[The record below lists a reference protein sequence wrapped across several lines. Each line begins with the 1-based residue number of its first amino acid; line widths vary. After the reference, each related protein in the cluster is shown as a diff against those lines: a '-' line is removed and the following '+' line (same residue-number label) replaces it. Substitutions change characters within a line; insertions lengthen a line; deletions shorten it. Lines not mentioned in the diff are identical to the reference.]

1 MLSRIAE
8 SHFWIGRYVD
18 RADNTARLL
27 DLHFNVLL
35 EDPWVDEP
43 TANASLLQVMHC
55 EHDPDADVTRNM
67 VLDHLAYDA
76 DRPSS
81 IAGTLTAARENA
93 RRAREV
99 ISTEV
104 WESLNTTRQQLGSRA
119 RTRRPHTYFAWVR
132 ERAAVVWGLSGA
144 TTSRDDTWQFMD
156 LGRSLERADM
166 IARLLMTR
174 SLAGTIGANWTTL
187 LRSCAAHEAY
197 LRRVRSLVSEERAAE
212 FLLIDR
218 MFPRSIAYN
227 LHRAERILTE
237 LDPDAPRRSA
247 STQARFALGRA
258 RSDLEYRQVRE
269 ILDDL
274 PARMQDVQVACA
286 EASDLI
292 SERFFQPATTVWTQ
306 EAV

>member
-8 SHFWIGRYVD
+8 SLFWIGRYVD

-27 DLHFNVLL
+27 DVHFNVLL

-43 TANASLLQVMHC
+43 TANASLLSVMNVAY
-55 EHDPDADVTRNM
+55 EGEVSRER
-67 VLDHLAYDA
+67 VLDYLAYDA
-76 DRPSS
+76 ANPSS
-81 IAGTLTAARENA
+81 IAGTLTSARENA

-104 WESLNTTRQQLGSRA
+104 WESLNSTWQQLGSRS
-119 RTRRPHTYFAWVR
+119 RGRRPHTYFEWVR

-144 TTSRDDTWQFMD
+144 TTSRDDTWLFMD

-174 SLAGTIGANWTTL
+174 SLAGTIGPNWTTL

-197 LRRVRSLVSEERAAE
+197 LRRVRALVSEERAAE
-212 FLLIDR
+212 FLLIDH

-227 LHRAERILTE
+227 LGRAERILSDLE
-237 LDPDAPRRSA
+237 PEAPRRSPA
-247 STQARFALGRA
+247 SEARFSLGRA
-258 RSDLEYRQVRE
+258 RSNLEYRQVRE

-274 PARMQDVQVACA
+274 PAQMQAVQLACA
-286 EASDLI
+286 QASDLI
-292 SERFFQPATTVWTQ
+292 SERFFQPAVSVWTR
-306 EAV
+306 EAM

>member
-8 SHFWIGRYVD
+8 SLFWIGRYVD

-35 EDPWVDEP
+35 ADPWVDEP
-43 TANASLLQVMHC
+43 TGYASLLQVRHC
-55 EHDPDADVTRNM
+55 DFEGDVTRDM
-67 VLDHLAYDA
+67 VLEYLAYGPE
-76 DRPSS
+76 RSTS

-104 WESLNTTRQQLGSRA
+104 WESLNSTRQQLTSRT
-119 RTRRPHTYFAWVR
+119 RTRRPYTYFEWVR
-132 ERAAVVWGLSGA
+132 ERAAVVWGLSTA
-144 TTSRDDTWQFMD
+144 TTSRDDTWLFMD

-197 LRRVRSLVSEERAAE
+197 LRRVRSLVEEERAAE
-212 FLLIDR
+212 FLLIDP

-227 LHRAERILTE
+227 LGRAERIIAE
-237 LDPDAPRRSA
+237 LDPDAQRRSPSA
-247 STQARFALGRA
+247 QARFALGRA

-274 PARMQDVQVACA
+274 PSRMQKVQRACA

-292 SERFFQPATTVWTQ
+292 SERFFQPAVTVWTQ

>member
-1 MLSRIAE
+1 
-8 SHFWIGRYVD
+8 
-18 RADNTARLL
+18 
-27 DLHFNVLL
+27 
-35 EDPWVDEP
+35 
-43 TANASLLQVMHC
+43 
-55 EHDPDADVTRNM
+55 
-67 VLDHLAYDA
+67 
-76 DRPSS
+76 
-81 IAGTLTAARENA
+81 
-93 RRAREV
+93 
-99 ISTEV
+99 
-104 WESLNTTRQQLGSRA
+104 
-119 RTRRPHTYFAWVR
+119 VR

-144 TTSRDDTWQFMD
+144 TTSRDDTWLFMD
-156 LGRSLERADM
+156 LGRSIERADM

-197 LRRVRSLVSEERAAE
+197 LRRVRSLVEEERAAE

-227 LHRAERILTE
+227 LARAERILAD
-237 LDPDAPRRSA
+237 LDPEARRRSPA
-247 STQARFALGRA
+247 AQARFALGRA

-274 PARMQDVQVACA
+274 PVRMQAVQMACA

-292 SERFFQPATTVWTQ
+292 SERFFQPASTVWTQ

>member
-8 SHFWIGRYVD
+8 SLFWIGRYVD
-18 RADNTARLL
+18 RGDNAARVR
-27 DLHFNVLL
+27 DLHVKLLL
-35 EDPWVDEP
+35 EDARVDALP
-43 TANASLLQVMHC
+43 VDPSLLQVMHC
-55 EHDPDADVTRNM
+55 AYEGDVTRDI
-67 VLDHLAYDA
+67 VLDYLAYDPA
-76 DRPSS
+76 HSSS

-104 WESLNTTRQQLGSRA
+104 WESLNATRQQLASRT
-119 RTRRPHTYFAWVR
+119 RTRRPYTFFEWVR

-144 TTSRDDTWQFMD
+144 TTSRDDTWLFMD

-227 LHRAERILTE
+227 LTRAERIIAE
-237 LDPDAPRRSA
+237 LDPDAQRRSPSA
-247 STQARFALGRA
+247 QARFALGRA

-274 PARMQDVQVACA
+274 PGQMKAVQVACA

-292 SERFFQPATTVWTQ
+292 SERFFVPAVTVWTQ

>member
-8 SHFWIGRYVD
+8 SLFWIGRYVD

-55 EHDPDADVTRNM
+55 EYEGEVTRHD
-67 VLDHLAYDA
+67 VLELLAYDPE
-76 DRPSS
+76 RSSS

-93 RRAREV
+93 RRAREA
-99 ISTEV
+99 ISEEV
-104 WESLNTTRQQLGSRA
+104 WESLNTTRQQLASRT

-132 ERAAVVWGLSGA
+132 ERSAVVWGLSGA

-156 LGRSLERADM
+156 LGRSIERADM

-227 LHRAERILTE
+227 LESAERIISE
-237 LDPDAPRRSA
+237 LDPEAQRRSPSA
-247 STQARFALGRA
+247 QARFALGRA
-258 RSDLEYRQVRE
+258 RSDLEYRQVRD

-274 PARMQDVQVACA
+274 PARMQEVQEACA
-286 EASDLI
+286 KASDLI
-292 SERFFQPATTVWTQ
+292 SERFFQPAITVWTQ